1 MRRRLFISLQ
11 ISFIRFFL
19 DEEKVRPR
27 STTTVLL
34 PSNRIYDL
42 IKIRELVVA
51 SCIDEAVNF
60 NSSFSK

>member
-1 MRRRLFISLQ
+1 MKKKSAHVRLLQ
-11 ISFIRFFL
+11 YY
-19 DEEKVRPR
+19 V
-27 STTTVLL
+27 L